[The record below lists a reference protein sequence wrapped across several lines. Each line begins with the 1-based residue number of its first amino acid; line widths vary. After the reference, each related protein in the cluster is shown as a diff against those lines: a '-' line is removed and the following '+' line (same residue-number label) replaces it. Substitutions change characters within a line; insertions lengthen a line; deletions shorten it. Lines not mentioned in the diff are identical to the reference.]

1 MDNNLGKVGLLIGVA
16 IMIIVGVIFLQT
28 SAQAVGDVTNTV
40 SVVNSTY
47 TAGANGETFYITD
60 YKVLTDVVVR
70 LEADGVIIDASEYTV
85 TNNVVYN
92 GAESVT
98 VTVDSAAHESADWD
112 ITATA
117 QPLTYVKDAGSRA
130 MANLIPIMFALALL
144 TIALYPVIKDGFGGM
159 N

>member
-28 SAQAVGDVTNTV
+28 SAQAVGTVTDTVTVENT
-40 SVVNSTY
+40 SLATVVND
-47 TAGANGETFYITD
+47 TAQYLTD
-60 YKVLTDVVVR
+60 YKSLASVVIYN
-70 LEADGVIIDASEYTV
+70 ETNDAIVGAGNYTV
-85 TNNVVYN
+85 TNNVIYN
-92 GAESVT
+92 GAEAVRIVPDT
-98 VTVDSAAHESADWD
+98 TADYKSAWVVSG
-112 ITATA
+112 TA

-130 MANLIPIMFALALL
+130 MANLISIMFALALL